1 MKKTKII
8 IGVLA
13 VICGI
18 LAVIYEMRSEST
30 LVFHPK
36 GIIAQAELNHMLL
49 NILIMLT
56 IIVPTFIWLMVTA
69 WKYRSNNPKAEYK
82 PEADKPRGA
91 FKHLLL
97 WIVPAL
103 FVVPL
108 ATHTWYDTHKL
119 DPARPIESTKP
130 PLVIQVVAIDWKW
143 LFIYPEQGIA
153 TLNFFQIPANT
164 PIQLQLS
171 ADESPMNSFWL
182 PELSGQIYA
191 MTGMITPL
199 HIMAD
204 APGVYRGR
212 ASEINGDGY
221 AAMTFTTKST
231 TQKDFD
237 DWVASAQQSP
247 LHLSKELYT
256 TKILKRSKRDPIQV
270 YSHVEK
276 NLFND
281 IVMKYMHPTSQ
292 NSHEKPAMSKEP

>member
-13 VICGI
+13 VVCGI
-18 LAVIYEMRSEST
+18 LAVIYEMKSEST

-36 GIIAQAELNHMLL
+36 GIIAQAELNHMVL
-49 NILIMLT
+49 NILIMLG

-69 WKYRSNNPKAEYK
+69 WKYRSNNAKAEYK
-82 PEADKPRGA
+82 PEADKPRGVC
-91 FKHLLL
+91 KNLLL
-97 WIVPAL
+97 WIVPSI
-103 FVVPL
+103 FVAAL
-108 ATHTWYDTHKL
+108 ATHTWFCTHEL
-119 DPARPIESTKP
+119 DPARPLVSTKP

-153 TLNFFQIPANT
+153 TLNFFQIPDNT

-221 AAMTFTTKST
+221 ASMTFIAKST

-237 DWVASAQQSP
+237 EWVAAAQQSP
-247 LHLSKELYT
+247 IHLTKELYT
-256 TKILKRSKRDPIQV
+256 AKILKRSKRDPIEV

-276 NLFND
+276 DLFND
-281 IVMKYMHPTSQ
+281 IVMKYMYMPTPSQ
-292 NSHEKPAMSKEP
+292 KEL